1 MNIFGNLYLSTSV
14 IICRGKVGNER
25 RKGGQQRQGILKM
38 ELLGQLVILNFI
50 SHCLANKY
58 ITVLLL

>member
-14 IICRGKVGNER
+14 IICRGRVGNER

-38 ELLGQLVILNFI
+38 ELLGQLVIYI

-58 ITVLLL
+58 MTVLLL